1 MYGNV
6 LSGRLGGWVYG
17 AEGIFADND
26 PGASFKMWDAFQR
39 SSAGQVKYLRTF
51 LFSIGKRYQ
60 DLVPDSGLVV
70 PSQTHTEKGFEGW
83 AYASR
88 TPDKSICLA
97 YFEKGCPRSLVRG
110 ARKMSQYRAQW
121 FDPRSGTWS
130 DVGGGTIKSDVS
142 GEIQLPD
149 FPSDIDWGLK
159 LIYQG
164 PSAAAK
170 SA

>member
-1 MYGNV
+1 
-6 LSGRLGGWVYG
+6 
-17 AEGIFADND
+17 
-26 PGASFKMWDAFQR
+26 MWDAFQW

-60 DLVPDSGLVV
+60 ELVPDSGFVV
-70 PSQTHTEKGFEGW
+70 PSRTQIEKGYEGW

-88 TPDKSICLA
+88 TPDKSIFLA

-110 ARKMSQYRAQW
+110 ARNMSVYRAQW

-130 DVGGGTIKSDVS
+130 DVGGGTVESNVN

-149 FPSDIDWGLK
+149 FPSNIDWGLK
-159 LIYQG
+159 LEYQG
-164 PSAAAK
+164 PSAASK
-170 SA
+170 ST